1 VLDRF
6 EKSPVVFGALKIEED
21 RRISRRC
28 KMVETDEFVHHSLAD
43 QSTRHFLFAE
53 FLHVSLDA
61 IDELIERRCAD
72 RSLLAGFL
80 HSRQQLLALVILA
93 PLVALDDFGKD
104 FFDALTRCESALALE
119 ALSAA
124 ADLVTVSAQ
133 ARVDHPVC

>member
-6 EKSPVVFGALKIEED
+6 EESPVVFGALKIEED
-21 RRISRRC
+21 RRKARRR
-28 KMVETDEFVHHSLAD
+28 KMVEADEFFHHSLAD
-43 QSTRHFLFAE
+43 QSARHFLFAE

-61 IDELIERRCAD
+61 IDELIERRRAD

-93 PLVALDDFGKD
+93 SLVALDDLWKD
-104 FFDALTRCESALALE
+104 LFDALTRCKSALALE

-124 ADLVTVSAQ
+124 ADLVTVSTQ